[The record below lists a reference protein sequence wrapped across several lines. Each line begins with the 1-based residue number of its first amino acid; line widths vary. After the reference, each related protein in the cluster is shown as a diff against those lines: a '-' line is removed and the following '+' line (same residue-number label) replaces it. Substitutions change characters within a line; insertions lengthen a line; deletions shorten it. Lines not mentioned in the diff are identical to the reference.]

1 MWDEGVNA
9 VWDLWEWGN
18 LGFEQ
23 ILWFPQFRESCDGV
37 GGVWGEG
44 ADELGSSQGNTGM
57 TFWGFWLECGQAL
70 ASEGEGVSKHDLL

>member
-1 MWDEGVNA
+1 MLSGTCGNGGI
-9 VWDLWEWGN
+9 WDLSRFYGS
-18 LGFEQ
+18 LSSG
-23 ILWFPQFRESCDGV
+23 RAVMG
-37 GGVWGEG
+37 WGEG